1 MVEGMRA
8 SENAA
13 TKSGTSGSGEEG
25 DIENHTPDQIIDQH
39 NVSIIGTKL
48 GRRQTERVDSLP
60 AQTPQWQ
67 ERVDSLSRQT
77 PQWPERVDSLLKAD
91 PSVAGKG

>member
-1 MVEGMRA
+1 MTQRLVGDTLKDLPRADEARRRVLEGMRT
-8 SENAA
+8 SELNAA

-25 DIENHTPDQIIDQH
+25 DIENDTPDQVVDQH

-60 AQTPQWQ
+60 TRTPQ
-67 ERVDSLSRQT
+67 
-77 PQWPERVDSLLKAD
+77 
-91 PSVAGKG
+91 